1 MQKLFNRLTKD
12 YTVKKM
18 KNYIKVELPVVIH
31 TCGTLL
37 TLKVLPHDS
46 GYTIYCTTN
55 IFSEANA
62 GGDQTYYYNL
72 FEKHD
77 THYHYEISVK
87 NGKLYKDYPSDYNIT
102 VAINEFVRLYILL
115 DDFIINNSVIGNEEK
130 FE

>member
-1 MQKLFNRLTKD
+1 MQKLFNRLNKD
-12 YTVKKM
+12 YTVKNM
-18 KNYIKVELPVVIH
+18 KNCIKIELPIVLH
-31 TCGTLL
+31 TSGTMLV
-37 TLKVLPHDS
+37 LKIIPNDS
-46 GYTIYCTTN
+46 GYTIYCPTN

-77 THYHYEISVK
+77 PHYHYGVSIK
-87 NGKLYKDYPSDYNIT
+87 NGKISKDYTSDHNIS